1 MIKRRFITCMLAL
14 ISISCMAQFDNS
26 NSVVRKTLLEYELGS
41 DGFYHKKEG
50 ALIDKVDNVVTMYA
64 FDKKSSNLYV
74 QTETGNYVVV
84 LNKDHAKIYKQSKL
98 APIIDE
104 KMIDAEVARVNSMLE
119 ERFESLNQARTK
131 HLRDS
136 AEKVR
141 LAELEKIRQDSIQKA
156 FQKAVDL
163 KYIQSHNWHDLP
175 MNKLGLECIL
185 CGHHVYEDI
194 VYCEGIVNDTIYYV
208 EDATGIMGTTF
219 KKLHVSNYNPRLKNE
234 VKYNYHVKLFND
246 SLHSRP
252 YLSPEYVKAE
262 NEKIYA
268 AYAESI
274 STKAPFGYV
283 DNTGFDFQEDHL
295 IFDFAYT
302 NSTPKA
308 IKSIDIYCNILAPD
322 ETTKKVIK
330 LKANGPIE
338 MLETKSWT
346 WDDDTNKVP
355 DLVTGLRIGKLVIYF
370 KDGRQKVLMPKDIVY
385 KESE

>member
-1 MIKRRFITCMLAL
+1 MIKKGFITCML
-14 ISISCMAQFDNS
+14 IIMSISCMAQFDNS
-26 NSVVRKTLLEYELGS
+26 NSVVRKTLLEYELDS
-41 DGFYHKKEG
+41 DGFYQKKEG
-50 ALIDKVDNVVTMYA
+50 SLIDKVDKVVSMYA

-84 LNKDHAKIYKQSKL
+84 LNKEHAKIYKQSKL

-104 KMIDAEVARVNSMLE
+104 KLIDAEVARVNSMLE

-131 HLRDS
+131 HLNDS
-136 AEKVR
+136 TEKVR
-141 LAELEKIRQDSIQKA
+141 LAALEKIRQDSIQKA

-175 MNKLGLECIL
+175 MNKQGLECIL
-185 CGHHVYEDI
+185 CGHHVYEDV
-194 VYCEGIVNDTIYYV
+194 VYCEGMISDTIYYV
-208 EDATGIMGTTF
+208 ENATGIMGTTY
-219 KKLHVSNYNPRLKNE
+219 KKLHVSQYNPRLKNE

-262 NEKIYA
+262 NEKLYA

-274 STKAPFGYV
+274 SSKAPYGYV

-302 NSTPKA
+302 NTTNKA
-308 IKSIDIYCNILAPD
+308 IKSIEIHCNILDPA
-322 ETTKKVIK
+322 ENTKKVIK
-330 LKANGPIE
+330 LKATGPVE
-338 MLETKSWT
+338 MFETKSWT

-355 DLVTGLRIGKLVIYF
+355 DLVTDLRIGKLVITF
-370 KDGRQKVLMPKDIVY
+370 KDGRQKILLPKDIVY
-385 KESE
+385 KEEQ

>member
-1 MIKRRFITCMLAL
+1 ML
-14 ISISCMAQFDNS
+14 IIMSISCMAQFDNS
-26 NSVVRKTLLEYELGS
+26 NSVVRKTLLEYELDS
-41 DGFYHKKEG
+41 DGFYQKKEG
-50 ALIDKVDNVVTMYA
+50 SLIDKVDKVVSMYA

-84 LNKDHAKIYKQSKL
+84 LNKEHAKIYKQSKL

-185 CGHHVYEDI
+185 CGHHVYEDV
-194 VYCEGIVNDTIYYV
+194 VYCEGMINDTIYYV
-208 EDATGIMGTTF
+208 ENATGIMGTSY
-219 KKLHVSNYNPRLKNE
+219 KKLHVSQYNPRLKNE

-262 NEKIYA
+262 NEKLYA

-274 STKAPFGYV
+274 SSKAPYGYV

-295 IFDFAYT
+295 IFDFSYT
-302 NSTPKA
+302 NTTTKV
-308 IKSIDIYCNILAPD
+308 IKSIEIHCNILDPA
-322 ETTKKVIK
+322 ENTKKVIK
-330 LKANGPIE
+330 LKAIGPVE
-338 MLETKSWT
+338 MLETRSWT

-355 DLVTGLRIGKLVIYF
+355 DLVTDLRIGKLVITF
-370 KDGRQKVLMPKDIVY
+370 KDGRQKILLPKDIVY
-385 KESE
+385 KEAE

>member
-1 MIKRRFITCMLAL
+1 MIKKGFITCML
-14 ISISCMAQFDNS
+14 IIMSISCMAQFDNS

-50 ALIDKVDNVVTMYA
+50 TLIDKVDNVVSMYA

-74 QTETGNYVVV
+74 QTETGNFVVV

-104 KMIDAEVARVNSMLE
+104 KMIDSEVARVNSMLE

-185 CGHHVYEDI
+185 CGHHVYEDV
-194 VYCEGIVNDTIYYV
+194 VYCEGMINDTIYYV
-208 EDATGIMGTTF
+208 ENATGIMGTSY
-219 KKLHVSNYNPRLKNE
+219 KKLHVSQYNPRLKNE

-262 NEKIYA
+262 NEKLYA

-274 STKAPFGYV
+274 SSKAPYGYV

-302 NSTPKA
+302 NTTNKA
-308 IKSIDIYCNILAPD
+308 IKSIEIHCNILDPA
-322 ETTKKVIK
+322 ENTKKVIK
-330 LKANGPIE
+330 LKAAGPVE
-338 MLETKSWT
+338 MFETKSWT

-355 DLVTGLRIGKLVIYF
+355 DLVTDLRIGKLVITF
-370 KDGRQKVLMPKDIVY
+370 KDGRQKILLPKDIVY
-385 KESE
+385 KEAQ

>member
-1 MIKRRFITCMLAL
+1 MIKKGFITCML
-14 ISISCMAQFDNS
+14 IIMSISCMAQFDNS

-50 ALIDKVDNVVTMYA
+50 SLIDKVDNVVSMYA

-74 QTETGNYVVV
+74 QTETGNFVVV

-104 KMIDAEVARVNSMLE
+104 KMIDSEVARVNSMLE

-185 CGHHVYEDI
+185 CGHHVYEDV
-194 VYCEGIVNDTIYYV
+194 VYCEGMINDTIYYV
-208 EDATGIMGTTF
+208 ENATGIMGTSY
-219 KKLHVSNYNPRLKNE
+219 KKLHVSQYNPRLKNE

-262 NEKIYA
+262 NEKLYA

-274 STKAPFGYV
+274 SSKAPYGYV

-302 NSTPKA
+302 NTTNKA
-308 IKSIDIYCNILAPD
+308 IKSIEIHCNILDPA
-322 ETTKKVIK
+322 ENTKKVIK
-330 LKANGPIE
+330 LKATGPVE
-338 MLETKSWT
+338 MFETKSWT

-355 DLVTGLRIGKLVIYF
+355 DLVTDLRIGKLVITF
-370 KDGRQKVLMPKDIVY
+370 KDGRQKILLPKDIVY
-385 KESE
+385 KEAQ

>member
-1 MIKRRFITCMLAL
+1 
-14 ISISCMAQFDNS
+14 MAQFDNS
-26 NSVVRKTLLEYELGS
+26 NSVVRKTLLVYELDS
-41 DGFYHKKEG
+41 KGFYHKKEG
-50 ALIDKVDNVVTMYA
+50 TLIDKVDKVVSMYA

-84 LNKDHAKIYKQSKL
+84 LNKEYAKIYKQSKL
-98 APIIDE
+98 APFIDE
-104 KMIDAEVARVNSMLE
+104 KMIDAEVARVNNMLE

-131 HLRDS
+131 YLRDS

-141 LAELEKIRQDSIQKA
+141 LAALEKIRQDSIQKA

-262 NEKIYA
+262 NEKTYA

-274 STKAPFGYV
+274 STKAPYGYV
-283 DNTGFDFQEDHL
+283 ENTGFDFQEDHL

-308 IKSIDIYCNILAPD
+308 IKSIDIFCNILAPD

-330 LKANGPIE
+330 LKANGPVE
-338 MLETKSWT
+338 MLETKSWP

-355 DLVTGLRIGKLVIYF
+355 NLVTNLRIGKLVIYF

-385 KESE
+385 KETE

>member
-1 MIKRRFITCMLAL
+1 MIKKGFITCML
-14 ISISCMAQFDNS
+14 IIMSISCMAQFDNS

-50 ALIDKVDNVVTMYA
+50 SLIDKVDNVVTMYA

-74 QTETGNYVVV
+74 QTETGNFVVV

-104 KMIDAEVARVNSMLE
+104 KMIDSEVARVNSMLE

-185 CGHHVYEDI
+185 CGHHVYEDV
-194 VYCEGIVNDTIYYV
+194 VYCEGMINDTIYYV
-208 EDATGIMGTTF
+208 ENATGIMGTSY
-219 KKLHVSNYNPRLKNE
+219 KKLHVSQYNPRLKNE

-262 NEKIYA
+262 NEKLYA

-274 STKAPFGYV
+274 SSKAPYGYV

-302 NSTPKA
+302 NTTNKA
-308 IKSIDIYCNILAPD
+308 IKSIEIHCNILDPA
-322 ETTKKVIK
+322 ENTKKVIK
-330 LKANGPIE
+330 LKATGPVE
-338 MLETKSWT
+338 MLETRSWT

-355 DLVTGLRIGKLVIYF
+355 DLVTDLRIGKLVITF
-370 KDGRQKVLMPKDIVY
+370 KDGRQKILLPKDIVY
-385 KESE
+385 KEAQ

>member
-1 MIKRRFITCMLAL
+1 MIKRRFITGMLIL
-14 ISISCMAQFDNS
+14 ISICCRAQFDNS
-26 NSVVRKTLLEYELGS
+26 NSVVRKTLVEYELGS

-50 ALIDKVDNVVTMYA
+50 SLVDRVDKVVSMYA

-98 APIIDE
+98 APMIDE
-104 KMIDAEVARVNSMLE
+104 KLIDTEIARVNSMLE

-131 HLRDS
+131 HLQDS
-136 AEKVR
+136 TEKVR
-141 LAELEKIRQDSIQKA
+141 LAALEKVRQDSIQKA

-163 KYIQSHNWHDLP
+163 KYVQSHNWHDLP

-208 EDATGIMGTTF
+208 ENATGIMGTTYR
-219 KKLHVSNYNPRLKNE
+219 KLHVSQYNPRLKNE
-234 VKYNYHVKLFND
+234 VKYNYHVKLFRD
-246 SLHSRP
+246 SLNSRP

-268 AYAESI
+268 ASAESI

-283 DNTGFDFQEDHL
+283 DNTGYDFQEDHL

-302 NSTPKA
+302 NTNKKT
-308 IKSIDIYCNILAPD
+308 IKHIDIFCNILDPA
-322 ETTKKVIK
+322 ENVKKVVK
-330 LKANGPIE
+330 LRATGPVE
-338 MLETKSWT
+338 MLETKSWS
-346 WDDDTNKVP
+346 WDDDSNKVP
-355 DLVTGLRIGKLVIYF
+355 DLVTDLRIGKLIVTF
-370 KDGRQKVLMPKDIVY
+370 KDGRQKTLMPKDIVY

>member
-1 MIKRRFITCMLAL
+1 MIKKGFITCML
-14 ISISCMAQFDNS
+14 IIMSISCMAQFDNS
-26 NSVVRKTLLEYELGS
+26 NSVVRKTLLEYELDS
-41 DGFYHKKEG
+41 DGFYQKKEG
-50 ALIDKVDNVVTMYA
+50 SLIDKVDKVVSLYA

-84 LNKDHAKIYKQSKL
+84 LNKEHAKIYKQSKL

-104 KMIDAEVARVNSMLE
+104 KLIDAEVARVNSMLE
-119 ERFESLNQARTK
+119 ERFESLNQARAK

-175 MNKLGLECIL
+175 MNKQGLECIL
-185 CGHHVYEDI
+185 CGHHVYEDV
-194 VYCEGIVNDTIYYV
+194 VYCEGMISDTIYYV
-208 EDATGIMGTTF
+208 ENATGIMGTTY
-219 KKLHVSNYNPRLKNE
+219 KKLHVSQYNPRLKNE

-262 NEKIYA
+262 NEKLYA

-274 STKAPFGYV
+274 SSKAPYGYV

-295 IFDFAYT
+295 IFDFSYT
-302 NSTPKA
+302 NTTTKV
-308 IKSIDIYCNILAPD
+308 IKSIEIHCNILDPA
-322 ETTKKVIK
+322 ENTKKVIK
-330 LKANGPIE
+330 LKAIGPVE
-338 MLETKSWT
+338 MLETRSWT

-355 DLVTGLRIGKLVIYF
+355 DLVTDLRIGKLVITF
-370 KDGRQKVLMPKDIVY
+370 KDGRQKILLPKDIVY
-385 KESE
+385 KEAE